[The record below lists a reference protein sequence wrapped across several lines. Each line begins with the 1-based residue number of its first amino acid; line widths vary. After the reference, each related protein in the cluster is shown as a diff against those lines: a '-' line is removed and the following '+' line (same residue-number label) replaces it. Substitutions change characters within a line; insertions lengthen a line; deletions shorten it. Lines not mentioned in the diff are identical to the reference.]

1 MHHLR
6 LLNKANIFRR
16 TIHSATKAQA
26 TATTTTTT
34 SNTNNMSVCI
44 ERLL

>member
-1 MHHLR
+1 MYQFR
-6 LLNKANIFRR
+6 LLNKAIIFRR

-34 SNTNNMSVCI
+34 NTNNISVCI
-44 ERLL
+44 EHLL

>member
-1 MHHLR
+1 MYQLR
-6 LLNKANIFRR
+6 LLSKANIFRR

-26 TATTTTTT
+26 TATTTTT
-34 SNTNNMSVCI
+34 SNTNNISVCI